1 MHRIEANIL
10 HHAKKR
16 REERRRLNRVY
27 TKNELLKFFKGKFID
42 VYPHY
47 NYTTKETTFEVR
59 SIKSVIWENHNTPEE
74 IVNDY

>member
-47 NYTTKETTFEVR
+47 NYTTKETTFDVR
-59 SIKSVIWENHNTPEE
+59 SIKSVIWENHNPPEE

>member
-16 REERRRLNRVY
+16 REERQRLNRVY

-47 NYTTKETTFEVR
+47 NYTTKETTFEVI
-59 SIKSVIWENHNTPEE
+59 SIKSVIWENHNPPEE

>member
-42 VYPHY
+42 VYAHY

-59 SIKSVIWENHNTPEE
+59 SIKNVIWENHETPEE
-74 IVNDY
+74 IINEY

>member
-27 TKNELLKFFKGKFID
+27 TKKELLKFFKGKFID

-59 SIKSVIWENHNTPEE
+59 SIKNVI
-74 IVNDY
+74 